1 MEKERSVGLPLVAGA
16 VVGFVVCLGLVLV
29 AGGISRFFF
38 RPTIASTRT
47 MITKVQSLN
56 ELVTVKYLIEKIVKL
71 EAEPSV
77 LGRDSIVLLTHAVV
91 KAGVDLSGL
100 RPEDVEVHGTK
111 VILKLPAPR
120 ITDCYLDDRK
130 TEVWEHKTAFWRTF
144 DEKLEQNARRQA
156 LEEIRLAAGNQGIQK
171 DALERA
177 QIQLGAFLG
186 SLGYTEVEIRAK

>member
-1 MEKERSVGLPLVAGA
+1 MDKERSLGLPLVAGA
-16 VVGFVVCLGLVLV
+16 AVGFVACLGLVLLI
-29 AGGISRFFF
+29 GGVSRFFF
-38 RPTIASTRT
+38 HPTLTPTRT

-71 EAEPSV
+71 EGEPSV
-77 LGRDSIVLLTHAVV
+77 LGRDHVVLLTHAVV

-111 VILKLPAPR
+111 VILKLPPPR

-177 QIQLGAFLG
+177 EVQLGAFLR